1 MSDSDDQLFGK
12 IPGAKIWQEKKVL
25 RGSDFLPGLLK
36 SGIMMNNVHPFETI
50 LDLSRPHCTLENVL
64 VICRA
69 VSDALQEFG
78 WIRMIHHHEIYGDLR
93 RVPLPVSYF
102 SS

>member
-1 MSDSDDQLFGK
+1 MINSSAKSLVLRYGK
-12 IPGAKIWQEKKVL
+12 IQVL

-36 SGIMMNNVHPFETI
+36 SGIMMYHVQPFETI

-78 WIRMIHHHEIYGDLR
+78 
-93 RVPLPVSYF
+93 
-102 SS
+102 